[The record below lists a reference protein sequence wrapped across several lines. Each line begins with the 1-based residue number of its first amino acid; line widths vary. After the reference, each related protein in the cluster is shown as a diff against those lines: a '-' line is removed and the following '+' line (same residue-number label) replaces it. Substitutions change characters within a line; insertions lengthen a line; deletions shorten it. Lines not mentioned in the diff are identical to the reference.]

1 MKKRLVALLTSVAV
15 VATLLVGCAGNNNAE
30 NNTANDATN
39 NNTETEQKDER
50 IETDITVG
58 LSTDAGGRGDKSFN
72 DSAIAGLDKIQTEYT
87 VEPVILESQSQDD
100 YVPYL
105 TQLSEDNDLIFGVGF
120 LMQSSI
126 EEVASIASDKN
137 FGIIDS
143 VVDLP
148 NVVSIG
154 FKEQEGSFLMGVIA
168 GKMTKTNQVGFI
180 GGIDMPLI
188 QRFEAGFI
196 AGVMSVNPE
205 AAEKLLDRSN
215 VAYTGAF
222 DNPQAGQEAAKKLYS
237 AGADVVFHASGAC
250 GLGLLQEAHE
260 QRANGKEVWA
270 IGVDSDQAAI
280 VPEYADAILSSMMKR
295 VDTATYDVSK
305 SLIEGN
311 FKGGEVV
318 VYGLAEDGVGLAAT
332 TADNTPADIIE
343 LCETYKAAIIKGDI
357 VVPEDLDQAKAFVPV
372 EVQ

>member
-1 MKKRLVALLTSVAV
+1 MKKRLVAIVASVAV
-15 VATLLVGCAGNNNAE
+15 VATLLAGCAGNNNAE
-30 NNTANDATN
+30 TENNAAKNNTA
-39 NNTETEQKDER
+39 TEEKDER
-50 IETDITVG
+50 TATDITVG

-72 DSAIAGLDKIQTEYT
+72 DSAIAGLDKIETEYT
-87 VEPVILESQSQDD
+87 VKPVILESQSQDD

-105 TQLSEDNDLIFGVGF
+105 TQLAEDNNLVFGVGF
-120 LMQSSI
+120 LMQSSV
-126 EEVASIASDKN
+126 EEVATAAPDTN

-143 VVDLP
+143 VVELP

-205 AAEKLLDRSN
+205 AAVKLMDRSN

-237 AGADVVFHASGAC
+237 AGADVIFHASGAC

-260 QRANGKEVWA
+260 QRANGKDVWA

-305 SLIEGN
+305 ALIEGN

-318 VYGLAEDGVGLAAT
+318 VYGLAEEGVGLAPT
-332 TADNTPADIIE
+332 TDKNTPADVVA
-343 LCETYKAAIIKGDI
+343 LCESYKASIVKGDI
-357 VVPEDLDQAKAFVPV
+357 VVPEDLDAAKAFVPV
-372 EVQ
+372 EVK